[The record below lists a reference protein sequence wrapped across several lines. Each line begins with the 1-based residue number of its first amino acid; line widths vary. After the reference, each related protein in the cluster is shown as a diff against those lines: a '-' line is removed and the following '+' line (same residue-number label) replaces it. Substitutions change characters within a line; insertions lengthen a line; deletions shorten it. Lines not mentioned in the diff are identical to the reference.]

1 MYHYILNGLIHSKS
15 RFIFSLLLLLFVFLM
30 NANMYFLSTTSVI
43 ILLLFQMNLIEA
55 RGMEAPPRGGGADM
69 EGVWP
74 GTSGSVVSRET
85 SHCPLWFSLTHPA
98 PLGLDA
104 MTQTW
109 PRLRLCMHSPDCS
122 APGSIGECSPGP
134 GPTTSYCPMVAG
146 QSMVPR
152 SIIPSRRASSGA
164 TRQEGPSVP
173 SGGLD
178 ISPPSRTMETVG
190 LASEGAQLIDSAATQ
205 LTALLVQC
213 WSSCKIGSLQG
224 KPRPL

>member
-1 MYHYILNGLIHSKS
+1 MMLICISYPLHLWLFYYYFKWTWLRPGNGGSTQRWWS
-15 RFIFSLLLLLFVFLM
+15 WYGRSL
-30 NANMYFLSTTSVI
+30 
-43 ILLLFQMNLIEA
+43 A
-55 RGMEAPPRGGGADM
+55 RHKWMF
-69 EGVWP
+69 
-74 GTSGSVVSRET
+74 VSRET

-109 PRLRLCMHSPDCS
+109 PRLRLCMHFPDCS

-146 QSMVPR
+146 GGQSMVPR
-152 SIIPSRRASSGA
+152 SIIPSQRASSGA

-190 LASEGAQLIDSAATQ
+190 LASEGAQLIDSAGP
-205 LTALLVQC
+205 
-213 WSSCKIGSLQG
+213 S
-224 KPRPL
+224 